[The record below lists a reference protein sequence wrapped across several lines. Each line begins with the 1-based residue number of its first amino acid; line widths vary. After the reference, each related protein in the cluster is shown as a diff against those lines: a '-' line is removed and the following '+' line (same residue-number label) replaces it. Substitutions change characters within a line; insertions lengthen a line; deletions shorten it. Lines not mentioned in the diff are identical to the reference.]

1 MNRITTLLIAALI
14 LMAASQTVFAQNT
27 LKFAHINNDELV
39 RSMPE
44 FDSAMV
50 KLENLRMQ
58 YVNDIEL
65 LQVEFNNAYNRYVT
79 ESPKWSDM
87 IKRTKEEELGSMQQK
102 IEAFQTQAQQEMQDT
117 QGLLFQPIIEKADK
131 AIKSVGKE
139 NGFVYVFDTSKGVL
153 LYFDAEKSTDIT
165 DLVKA
170 KLGIK

>member
-1 MNRITTLLIAALI
+1 MNRITTLLIAAMI
-14 LMAASQTVFAQNT
+14 SIAATQTAVAQNT

-50 KLENLRMQ
+50 QLENLRLQ

-87 IKRTKEEELGSMQQK
+87 IKRTKEEELGAMQQK
-102 IEAFQTQAQQEMQDT
+102 IEAFQTQAQQEMQEK
-117 QGLLFQPIIEKADK
+117 QGLLFQPVVEKADK

-153 LYFDAEKSTDIT
+153 LYFDTERSTDIT
-165 DLVKA
+165 ALVKA
-170 KLGIK
+170 KLGVK